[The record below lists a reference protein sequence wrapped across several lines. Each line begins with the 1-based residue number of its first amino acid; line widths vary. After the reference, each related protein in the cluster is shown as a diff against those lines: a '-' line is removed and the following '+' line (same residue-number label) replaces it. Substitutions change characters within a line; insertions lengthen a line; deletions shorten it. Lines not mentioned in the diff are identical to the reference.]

1 MRRGTLPLLFFI
13 ILLALGTSFVVF
25 WPHAENSQ
33 KPLYG
38 INNPFVIKQGLD
50 LQGGVRVLLVPKPGQ
65 DTSSATMDATR
76 TQIEQRVNGGLG
88 VNEPSIRTQTTNGQ
102 PSISVELPGLNTGN
116 QQQAIQTLLKTGLLE
131 FWDTGTTGA
140 AQDTILNPADYVQ
153 NNPGSKPLFTGKDL
167 DPNALQVGQDQ
178 QTGGYVIQLALKGEA
193 V

>member
-116 QQQAIQTLLKTGLLE
+116 QQQAIETLLKTGLLE
-131 FWDTGTTGA
+131 FWDTGQSGLQEGA
-140 AQDTILNPADYVQ
+140 PFNPTDYVSS
-153 NNPGSKPLFTGKDL
+153 NPGGKPLFTGKDL
-167 DPNALQVGQDQ
+167 DPSSLSVGQDS
-178 QTGGYVIQLALKGEA
+178 QTGAYV
-193 V
+193 